1 MYLRITHVQFDLAR
15 FDEADPI
22 VQAANT
28 ALQQLPGYQR
38 LDQGIDRT
46 TGAGVIVTVWDT
58 EAHARFSR
66 DSLGDTIPR
75 LQELGVQLEP
85 PRIYELRS

>member
-15 FDEADPI
+15 FDDADPI

-28 ALQQLPGYQR
+28 AVQQLPGYQS
-38 LDQGIDRT
+38 LYQGIDRT
-46 TGAGVIVTVWDT
+46 TGAGVIVSVWDT
-58 EAHARFSR
+58 EEQARFSR

-75 LQELGVQLEP
+75 LQELGVQLDP